1 MRQITVTQRDAGQRL
16 DKYLAKYLNKAP
28 SGFVYKMLRKK
39 NITLNGK
46 KAAGNERLKPEDEI
60 RMFFSEETFASFSQ
74 VTAVR
79 VKQNLKVIYEDE
91 NILLVNKPWGILS
104 QKASSSDVSL
114 NEEIQSYLLEKGE
127 INEESLRSFRPSVCN
142 RLDRNTS
149 GIVAAAK
156 TIPAA
161 QYLSEVF
168 RDRSVHKYYH
178 CLTAG
183 TLEKPERIRGYLTK
197 DGKTNQVRIAR
208 EPLGNESAAIE
219 TAYRPLGSREGVT
232 LLEVCLITGRSHQI
246 RAHLASIGHPIIGD
260 FKYGKESINRAYKT
274 EFGLTCQLL
283 HSCRL
288 EMPKSQGAFSYL
300 GGRIF
305 LAPEPEL
312 FRKILKAKGLLSALE
327 GGGHGDVE
335 FQGP

>member
-1 MRQITVTQRDAGQRL
+1 MRMLTVTDREAGQRL
-16 DKYLAKYLNKAP
+16 DKLLAKYLNQAGK
-28 SGFVYKMLRKK
+28 GFIYKMIRKK
-39 NITLNGK
+39 NITLNGRRCDGSEK
-46 KAAGNERLKPEDEI
+46 LEEGDQIRLFLSDETLERFSKPEI
-60 RMFFSEETFASFSQ
+60 P
-74 VTAVR
+74 AVKKK
-79 VKQNLKVIYEDE
+79 VKLDVIYEDDQ
-91 NILLVNKPWGILS
+91 ILLVNKPWGILS

-246 RAHLASIGHPIIGD
+246 RAHLASIGHPVVGD
-260 FKYGKESINRAYKT
+260 TKYGDPEVNDRYRKEY
-274 EFGLTCQLL
+274 GLKSQFL
-283 HSCRL
+283 HSFRL
-288 EMPKSQGAFSYL
+288 EL
-300 GGRIF
+300 
-305 LAPEPEL
+305 PEL
-312 FRKILKAKGLLSALE
+312 PAPLEALSGRVFEAEFPPVMRRILDKKGT
-327 GGGHGDVE
+327 
-335 FQGP
+335 